1 MIVYADTSFVIKLVI
16 DEVGTDLATHV
27 WSSATS
33 VVSVP
38 LMYVE
43 ARAALAGAHRGG
55 RIDAAGL
62 RRAKGGLSAL
72 CADILTVEVSS
83 DLLDSAGDLADRY
96 ALRGYDAVHLAG
108 AMLVA
113 AEVLASADV
122 ALCTAA
128 MRSGIA
134 VANVGRAVGGEV

>member
-1 MIVYADTSFVIKLVI
+1 
-16 DEVGTDLATHV
+16 
-27 WSSATS
+27 
-33 VVSVP
+33 
-38 LMYVE
+38 MYVE

-55 RIDAAGL
+55 RIDTAGL
-62 RRAKGGLSAL
+62 RRAKSGLSAL
-72 CADILTVEVSS
+72 CAEVLTVEVGS
-83 DLLDSAGDLADRY
+83 DLLEAAGDLAERY

-108 AMLVA
+108 ALLVG